1 MKKFKELTEA
11 KKFASFTFGRFNPPT
26 IGHEKLLSALV
37 RNSSGTDMFI
47 YPSHSQNPKKDP
59 LPHALKVAYMRKM
72 FPRYAKNIMASKE
85 KTVFEIVVS
94 LYNKGY
100 TSVTMVVGSDRVK
113 EFDSLIKK
121 YNKVNG
127 RHGYYD
133 FDEINVVSAGERDP
147 DAEGVSGMSASKM
160 RAAASENDVTNFLKG
175 LPKTFR
181 DGRTLFRDVRRYMGI
196 KEEIEPDDYQ
206 VIRDLYVTNQIWNV
220 GDLVEANDIIGTIV
234 NKGTNYVA
242 YADDEGKVHKA
253 WLHELRKVKQDKD
266 VEDDPGTQPAKY
278 YSGVKKKTKDAR
290 AAHFRKG
297 AKMDDDNPAAYKPAP
312 GDAKGKTK
320 PSKHTQKYKQMF
332 GERAKQAVSQGKVQ
346 KLVTAHGLK
355 FKGKVHKE
363 IDMELK
369 KINNSTE
376 MVTFKIIHP
385 KELFGNETN
394 ISFKALRRGPFM
406 ATDTSKINEKL
417 GKDADAGDYID
428 DFRKSDA
435 PQFKGKSDKKIRDM
449 AIAAYLDTKDKKEKK
464 EEKAYFR
471 KDKKFSN
478 LRVPVKRKSGKIIYR
493 DPSVYKVKG
502 KRTTQDMLAADVK
515 EDCSCYDHVITESEY
530 QGRKV
535 KLNDPFRLPT
545 GSTKKFGVYVK
556 NEKDNI
562 VKVTFGDPNMGINRD
577 DPAARKSFRARHNC
591 DDPGPKTKARYWS
604 CFQWRAGA
612 KVDN

>member
-59 LPHALKVAYMRKM
+59 LPHSLKVAYMRKM

-332 GERAKQAVSQGKVQ
+332 GEKEKYDSDKFFDGKGTPEQRLQLLKLTNKALRTLGGSPKQNAIK
-346 KLVTAHGLK
+346 
-355 FKGKVHKE
+355 KE
-363 IDMELK
+363 ID
-369 KINNSTE
+369 
-376 MVTFKIIHP
+376 
-385 KELFGNETN
+385 
-394 ISFKALRRGPFM
+394 ALRKKMGMKVR
-406 ATDTSKINEKL
+406 SEKL

-449 AIAAYLDTKDKKEKK
+449 AIAAYLDAKDKKEKK

-478 LRVPVKRKSGKIIYR
+478 LRVPIKRKSGKIIYR

>member
-47 YPSHSQNPKKDP
+47 FPSHSQNPKKDP
-59 LPHALKVAYMRKM
+59 LPHSLKVAYMRKM

-332 GERAKQAVSQGKVQ
+332 GEKEKYDSDKFFDGKGTPEQRLQLLKLTNKALRTLGGSPKQNAIK
-346 KLVTAHGLK
+346 
-355 FKGKVHKE
+355 KE
-363 IDMELK
+363 ID
-369 KINNSTE
+369 
-376 MVTFKIIHP
+376 
-385 KELFGNETN
+385 
-394 ISFKALRRGPFM
+394 ALRKKMGMKVR
-406 ATDTSKINEKL
+406 SEKL

-449 AIAAYLDTKDKKEKK
+449 AIAAYLDAKDKKEKK

-478 LRVPVKRKSGKIIYR
+478 LRVPIKRKSGKIIYR